1 MAYADQQMSGN
12 RITAIVVVVLIHV
25 AVGYVLVTGLAYDAY
40 KKVIAHV
47 ATVDVKEPD
56 KKPPPPPP
64 PQKNLPPPP
73 IVAPPPP
80 INVATAP
87 PQIQVVN
94 TPPPP
99 APVLAPVAA
108 PVAPPPA
115 APKYSAKRAVPRGN
129 PADWVT
135 TDDYPASDLRAQHA
149 GSTGISVTVGTDGRV
164 TSCEVTSSSG
174 FPGLDA
180 AACSNVSRRGR
191 FTPAIDGNTG
201 QPTTGSYSQ
210 RVKWVIPADE

>member
-12 RITAIVVVVLIHV
+12 RITAIVVVVLIHL

-87 PQIQVVN
+87 SQVTTVA
-94 TPPPP
+94 TPPPA

-108 PVAPPPA
+108 PVAPPPPRA
-115 APKYSAKRAVPRGN
+115 SKARRASAKNQSAWQADIQENLTSDAVRE
-129 PADWVT
+129 
-135 TDDYPASDLRAQHA
+135 
-149 GSTGISVTVGTDGRV
+149 GSGTVGMTITIGADGRV
-164 TSCEVTSSSG
+164 SDCTPSHSSG
-174 FPGLDA
+174 KPGLDRS
-180 AACSNVSRRGR
+180 ACAGMKR
-191 FTPAIDGNTG
+191 FARYTPALDDDGN
-201 QPTTGSYSQ
+201 PISSTTTQTIRFDLTDS
-210 RVKWVIPADE
+210 E

>member
-25 AVGYVLVTGLAYDAY
+25 AVGYVLVTGLAYDAFQQVV
-40 KKVIAHV
+40 KHV
-47 ATVDVKEPD
+47 TTVDVKEPD

-87 PQIQVVN
+87 PAIQTVV

-99 APVLAPVAA
+99 APVLVTKAVE
-108 PVAPPPA
+108 APPP
-115 APKYSAKRAVPRGN
+115 PKASKARGASPKNLGSWSADIKENLSSDAVRE
-129 PADWVT
+129 
-135 TDDYPASDLRAQHA
+135 
-149 GSTGISVTVGTDGRV
+149 GSGVVGMTITIGADGRV
-164 TSCEVTSSSG
+164 QDCTPSRSSG
-174 FPGLDA
+174 KPGLDRS
-180 AACSNVSRRGR
+180 ACAGMKR
-191 FTPAIDGNTG
+191 FARYTPALNDDGN
-201 QPTTGSYSQ
+201 PIASTTTQTIRFDLTDS
-210 RVKWVIPADE
+210 E